1 MARKIKIKAKEKD
14 GVVTIKAIMNHPM
27 ETGQRKGKD
36 GKKIPAHFISEVIV
50 TANDAEIIQA
60 NWGPAV
66 SKNPFMSMSYNGAKG
81 DTIKLT
87 WKDNMGESESID
99 TEVK

>member
-14 GVVTIKAIMNHPM
+14 GVVTVKSIMNHPM

-50 TANDAEIIQA
+50 TANDEEVMNAA
-60 NWGPAV
+60 WGPAV

-81 DTIKLT
+81 DAIKLT
-87 WKDNMGESESID
+87 WKDNMGESESAE
-99 TEVK
+99 TKVK